1 MHSYKLISITCIL
14 ELLETQIYSL
24 VCPIY
29 DISAFA
35 DDLLFFA
42 NFLGVFSST
51 LLFGFIFAESL
62 ILFDLIFHKKTS
74 DSSEASKPAG
84 NLPEPPSNVPPA
96 PIWVICVYL

>member
-35 DDLLFFA
+35 DDLYA
-42 NFLGVFSST
+42 ATHSYTFSFSE
-51 LLFGFIFAESL
+51 LKSL
-62 ILFDLIFHKKTS
+62 IDADNPDATRRRLAAAITRIIKDYFDRDPNLY
-74 DSSEASKPAG
+74 KPF
-84 NLPEPPSNVPPA
+84 
-96 PIWVICVYL
+96 